1 MKQQKTILA
10 AAVMAALLAP
20 VYGEGV
26 LAADTQS
33 AWKEYTSTKTVDLT
47 KDNVGEYTNPIKTTG
62 NDTEVTFDGG
72 DKTVDW
78 TVKWT
83 EDNQKIL
90 NGNETDP
97 AKYPQGDNILVEA
110 GSKLT
115 IQNLNSLNFEATQT
129 SKTSVDG
136 ALKAVNGANVTI
148 KDIGTINFGTADNV
162 LNADQGFHAYG
173 AAIDVMADNL
183 YGNVRGAGF
192 LMAQSTN
199 TNNKGTLKV
208 DIANDVNLTSN
219 YRALMTAGVY
229 QEPDQGVENTLTAGG
244 KITLRVTGEKASK
257 PATDA
262 VVGVTDEYYNGSYH
276 YGTGDA
282 NLKISGAKGVSIISD
297 KGAGLSVGRHSE
309 SGTRTLKVESA
320 EGDVSIET
328 AGIGISAGVGAKKK
342 SDGTDNG
349 TTDNLNATADISVT
363 GKNVSVISKT
373 NSAVDLDKNSTLN
386 VASTQE
392 NGKIVLAGG
401 NGVAADVSGENTT
414 FTIGN
419 GTAGTVELS
428 GQIKAADK
436 ANVTIKGNTTT
447 IADASVLKG
456 APLVDVKNG
465 GSFNVADGAK
475 LQVRGAYTGKSLYS
489 TDGNTN
495 SKVSFW
501 DIANTSFANPLQ
513 YLGKNGV
520 VEAGITEANKKNLV
534 GYLALPVA
542 LSATTD
548 NNRGVMSLIE
558 NGADAYN
565 AAVGIGQAGGIQHS
579 TYAVTGLVADAL
591 DTHED
596 TPEKDIW
603 AKGFHSTED
612 IDSLGFA
619 GGALNLDTQY
629 NGAIVGADL
638 YQKEGTAA
646 GIAVSYAD
654 GSISG
659 TNGAVYTKN
668 DAEYLGVSL
677 YGRKDLGAYRLA
689 ADLSYLG
696 GSHDLT
702 QYNNGTTVTAEPN
715 TEAWSLGVK
724 ALRDYD
730 FGSGTLTPY
739 VGARYLRLTT
749 DQYTS
754 SLGLS
759 YDKETQNLFL
769 LPVGADYSLNLN
781 RGSWNIKP
789 YAGIGYIWTVGD
801 RNADQTVSYGTAA
814 DTFAYDVT
822 DAGSFLAKAGISA
835 EHGDYSFGVGYAY
848 QKGST
853 VDSDTWTVQAAYKF

>member
-1 MKQQKTILA
+1 MKQQQTILA

-20 VYGEGV
+20 VYGGGV
-26 LAADTQS
+26 LAAEQFPTAS
-33 AWKEYTSTKTVDLT
+33 ET
-47 KDNVGEYTNPIKTTG
+47 I
-62 NDTEVTFDGG
+62 TE
-72 DKTVDW
+72 DKTY
-78 TVKWT
+78 
-83 EDNQKIL
+83 E
-90 NGNETDP
+90 
-97 AKYPQGDNILVEA
+97 
-110 GSKLT
+110 
-115 IQNLNSLNFEATQT
+115 
-129 SKTSVDG
+129 
-136 ALKAVNGANVTI
+136 
-148 KDIGTINFGTADNV
+148 
-162 LNADQGFHAYG
+162 
-173 AAIDVMADNL
+173 
-183 YGNVRGAGF
+183 
-192 LMAQSTN
+192 
-199 TNNKGTLKV
+199 
-208 DIANDVNLTSN
+208 
-219 YRALMTAGVY
+219 
-229 QEPDQGVENTLTAGG
+229 
-244 KITLRVTGEKASK
+244 
-257 PATDA
+257 
-262 VVGVTDEYYNGSYH
+262 
-276 YGTGDA
+276 
-282 NLKISGAKGVSIISD
+282 
-297 KGAGLSVGRHSE
+297 
-309 SGTRTLKVESA
+309 
-320 EGDVSIET
+320 
-328 AGIGISAGVGAKKK
+328 
-342 SDGTDNG
+342 
-349 TTDNLNATADISVT
+349 
-363 GKNVSVISKT
+363 
-373 NSAVDLDKNSTLN
+373 
-386 VASTQE
+386 
-392 NGKIVLAGG
+392 
-401 NGVAADVSGENTT
+401 
-414 FTIGN
+414 
-419 GTAGTVELS
+419 TAGTVQADITGSGTQTVSINNSDSQTTGVVLVNSGKNITFSNLKELNVSTSKSGLDGIQASGGATINLSNIDTVNVGTKEDPFLGTNAQTIHGLS
-428 GQIKAADK
+428 GIVKMENIGELNIYSNGQGIMAQRNNLNDETAAATTPSVDVTTTGDINIQTKSISVMAASMNDHKGIAGVALKAGGMLSVTSQENVALSTFDRNANPVYEGDGAISAVLQGKKGVNITSEKSIGMYFVRKSSADATVKVQSDEGDVTITGATNAIQIKPDAKDPTDAAKEDTKIDVNIVGRNVLIK
-436 ANVTIKGNTTT
+436 ANGTEANGTYVNNGKLSIASNQDGGVVSIQAASGVVAKVEGNNGTLTVGDGTHSTNFLSNGQIQIDNGGSVTVKDNTTT
-447 IADASVLKG
+447 IVDAAALGKNALVSVT
-456 APLVDVKNG
+456 NG
-465 GSFNVADGAK
+465 GKFTAESGAK
-475 LQVRGAYTGKSLYS
+475 LKVSGAYTGKSLYFK
-489 TDGNTN
+489 DNAN
-495 SKVSFW
+495 SNVSFW
-501 DIANTSFANPLQ
+501 SNTNTSFDNPFQ
-513 YLGKNGV
+513 YLDADGTVRAGV
-520 VEAGITEANKKNLV
+520 TEANASSLA
-534 GYLALPVA
+534 GYIVPAVA
-542 LSATTD
+542 IAVTNANDSAITP
-548 NNRGVMSLIE
+548 LITA
-558 NGADAYN
+558 GADSYN

-612 IDSLGFA
+612 IDNLGFA

-646 GIAVSYAD
+646 GIAVSYAA

-677 YGRKDLGAYRLA
+677 YGRKDLGSYRLA

-754 SLGLS
+754 SLGLP

-801 RNADQTVSYGTAA
+801 RSADQTVSYGTEA

>member
-20 VYGEGV
+20 VYGGGV

-33 AWKEYTSTKTVDLT
+33 AWTEYSSQKNVDLT
-47 KDNVGEYTNPIKTTG
+47 KDNVGKHTNPIKTTG
-62 NDTEVTFDGG
+62 SGTEVTFTG
-72 DKTVDW
+72 DKNTDW
-78 TVKWT
+78 TVTWT
-83 EDNQKIL
+83 QDSQDKQGTN
-90 NGNETDP
+90 
-97 AKYPQGDNILVEA
+97 QGDNIFVGQ
-110 GSKLT
+110 GSSLT
-115 IQNLNSLNFEATQT
+115 IQNLNSLNFGATQT
-129 SKTSVDG
+129 SKPSVDG
-136 ALKAVNGANVTI
+136 ALKAFEGAKVTI
-148 KDIGTINFGTADNV
+148 ENVGTINFGTKDTV

-173 AAIDVMADNL
+173 STIKVNADNL
-183 YGNVRGAGF
+183 SGYVRGSGF
-192 LMAQSTN
+192 LMAQSVNGKTDH
-199 TNNKGTLKV
+199 KGSLNV
-208 DIANDVNLTSN
+208 DIKNDVNLTSIRN
-219 YRALMTAGVY
+219 GLMTAGVY
-229 QEPDQGVENTLTAGG
+229 QDTPDDSVKTENTLHAGG
-244 KITLRVTGEKASK
+244 KITLHVTGELEDNAGKGAVAGFSD
-257 PATDA
+257 AYSWTDNQGTKHYA
-262 VVGVTDEYYNGSYH
+262 LGNGNAAL
-276 YGTGDA
+276 T
-282 NLKISGAKGVSIISD
+282 ISGDKGVVISSD
-297 KGAGLSVGRHSE
+297 KGGGISAAR
-309 SGTRTLKVESA
+309 SGGTGNRSLMVQSQN
-320 EGDVSIET
+320 GDVSINTSST
-328 AGIGISAGVGAKKK
+328 AISSGAKHIEDEKK
-342 SDGTDNG
+342 EVT
-349 TTDNLNATADISVT
+349 ATADITVT
-363 GKNVSVISKT
+363 GKNVSVISRDG
-373 NSAVDLDKNSTLN
+373 SAVVLQKNSTLD

-401 NGVAADVSGENTT
+401 NGVAADVSGKNTK

-419 GTAGTVELS
+419 DTAGTVELS
-428 GQIKAADK
+428 GQIKAADG
-436 ANVTIKGNTTT
+436 ANVTIGKNTTT

-465 GSFNVADGAK
+465 GSFSVANGAK

-513 YLGKNGV
+513 YLGENGV
-520 VEAGITEANKKNLV
+520 VEAGITEANKKDLV

-542 LSATTD
+542 LSVTTD
-548 NNRGVMSLIE
+548 NNRGVMSFIE
-558 NGADAYN
+558 NGADSYN

-579 TYAVTGLVADAL
+579 TYAVTGLVANAL

-677 YGRKDLGAYRLA
+677 YGRKDLGSYRLA

-801 RNADQTVSYGTAA
+801 RNADQTVSYGMAA